1 MEPWRYRAK
10 SGLITIVGLTM
21 PYTPLVTVK
30 HRIVLGQA
38 LPFNVLDATHALML
52 AKGQV
57 VQTAHQLELLFQR
70 GALVDLQELLTPA
83 ERIRNAP
90 REALPGLWRFC
101 MDDLHKAL
109 GHCADEHFPAAL
121 EQASQ
126 PVLALVE
133 RDPDLAIFQVMRQEA
148 NPLMQYGMD
157 HALHTGITAALVA
170 RRLGWSSDEQERAMK
185 VSLTMNVSMFELQGQ
200 LATQSTP
207 ITPEQ
212 RQAVLAHPEFSARML
227 LLAGVT
233 DTDWIKAV
241 LWHHEVQDG
250 SGYPRGLRDTSD
262 LANLVRQSDIYTT
275 KLSRRANRQAMAPD
289 EAARM
294 VFMQDPK
301 SSLINA
307 IVKEFG
313 LYPPGVFVRLMGGE
327 TGVVVQR
334 GGSVKTPIVALLTD
348 GRGQPL
354 PSPLRCDTAEP
365 GYGVSAILGED
376 PGMGRVSLAQL
387 LAV

>member
-1 MEPWRYRAK
+1 
-10 SGLITIVGLTM
+10 M

-38 LPFNVLDATHALML
+38 LPFNVLDAAHALML

-70 GALVDLQELLTPA
+70 GALVDQQDLLTPA
-83 ERIRNAP
+83 ERIRHAP
-90 REALPGLWRFC
+90 REALPGLWSVC
-101 MDDLHKAL
+101 MDELHKTL
-109 GHCADEHFPAAL
+109 GHCADEHFPEAL
-121 EQASQ
+121 DQASQ

-170 RRLGWSSDEQERAMK
+170 RRLGWSDTEQERAMK
-185 VSLTMNVSMFELQGQ
+185 VALTMNVSMFELQGQ

-275 KLSRRANRQAMAPD
+275 KLSRRAHRQAMAPD

-294 VFMQDPK
+294 VFMQDPQ
-301 SSLINA
+301 SSMINA

-334 GGSVKTPIVALLTD
+334 GVSVKSPIVALLTD

-387 LAV
+387 LTV